1 MFDSIIRAML
11 AHRQALFAG
20 IAVAVVATYM
30 LGPMIAA
37 PAAQAQRTIERNI
50 TVHCLPYCNVAH
62 RPTDISRDVDDI
74 VHIRIHFSFLPR

>member
-1 MFDSIIRAML
+1 ML